1 VDRAPR
7 VLPLLNLLRRYHDHS
22 VVGGENI
29 PKRGGALIVTNHS
42 FATYDAFLLGASILE
57 RRKRLVRALGDNLL
71 FRVPGLAELMHEAGV
86 VPAGRDSALKL
97 LRKGYLL
104 GLAPG
109 GMREG
114 LRESASEKYQV
125 RWAERK
131 GFVRLALKAQVP
143 ILLAACP
150 AADDVFDVKSSFLT
164 SLLYEK
170 FHLPFVLVKGLRGLP
185 IPRPVRLTHL
195 LSKPLYPPKAPR
207 GRAAFEAVVDEWHTE
222 IISKMADLMEA
233 AKELDR

>member
-1 VDRAPR
+1 M
-7 VLPLLNLLRRYHDHS
+7 LRRYHQHS
-22 VVGGENI
+22 VVGVENI

-71 FRVPGLAELMHEAGV
+71 FRIPGLAALMQEAGV
-86 VPAGRDSALKL
+86 VPAGRATAVKL
-97 LRKGYLL
+97 LKQGYLL

-114 LRESASEKYQV
+114 LRDSATEKYQV
-125 RWAERK
+125 RWGERK

-143 ILLAACP
+143 IVLAACP

-164 SLLYEK
+164 SLLYEN
-170 FHLPFVLVKGLRGLP
+170 FHLPFVLVKGLKGLP
-185 IPRPVRLTHL
+185 FPRPVRLTHL
-195 LSKPLYPPKAPR
+195 LGKPAHPPKAPR
-207 GRAAFEAVVDEWHTE
+207 GREAFDAAVDQWHAELT
-222 IISKMADLMEA
+222 SKMAALMEVA
-233 AKELDR
+233 LELRR